1 MSRKSR
7 VRAPPGPPNHQ
18 ASAHAPCHFVF
29 IFFVW
34 FFWAQ
39 HWVFKNSLL
48 LLLCFPFAELFFL
61 RELRRT
67 PWGLAWTR
75 ILSKKVSF
83 TERLWTKEQ
92 SRGRERERLQLK
104 TPKIEE
110 NYIRRRKE
118 LQFIMHMLLSGTVD
132 LFAQRARSAEQRRT
146 RWWLETSSWSKT
158 LVFLH
163 FHKFHRKQVM
173 IVEPSFG

>member
-48 LLLCFPFAELFFL
+48 LLLCFPFAELFFT
-61 RELRRT
+61 RT
-67 PWGLAWTR
+67 TANPLG
-75 ILSKKVSF
+75 VSLNTYIKQKGIVYRKIVNKG
-83 TERLWTKEQ
+83 TEQGKGE
-92 SRGRERERLQLK
+92 REREI
-104 TPKIEE
+104 TTE
-110 NYIRRRKE
+110 NAKNRGELHKKKERAPVHNAHVTIRY
-118 LQFIMHMLLSGTVD
+118 
-132 LFAQRARSAEQRRT
+132 
-146 RWWLETSSWSKT
+146 SWSIRPKGKVSRAT
-158 LVFLH
+158 SHQVVVGNFFLVEDLG
-163 FHKFHRKQVM
+163 
-173 IVEPSFG
+173 IPALP

>member
-1 MSRKSR
+1 MG
-7 VRAPPGPPNHQ
+7 V
-18 ASAHAPCHFVF
+18 
-29 IFFVW
+29 
-34 FFWAQ
+34 
-39 HWVFKNSLL
+39 SLNTYIKQKGIVY
-48 LLLCFPFAELFFL
+48 
-61 RELRRT
+61 REIVNK
-67 PWGLAWTR
+67 G
-75 ILSKKVSF
+75 
-83 TERLWTKEQ
+83 TEQGK
-92 SRGRERERLQLK
+92 GEREITTENAK
-104 TPKIEE
+104 TEE

-173 IVEPSFG
+173 IVERVFWLGGVGPRRGAVQRSSM

>member
-48 LLLCFPFAELFFL
+48 LLLCFPFAELFFT
-61 RELRRT
+61 RT
-67 PWGLAWTR
+67 TANPLG
-75 ILSKKVSF
+75 VSLN
-83 TERLWTKEQ
+83 TYIKQKGIVYRDCEQ
-92 SRGRERERLQLK
+92 RNRAGEGRERLQLK

-146 RWWLETSSWSKT
+146 RL
-158 LVFLH
+158 
-163 FHKFHRKQVM
+163 
-173 IVEPSFG
+173 